1 MFNSQYHV
9 WGMFHHICI
18 ASSKFLPSFLWF
30 CHNMMKCPAGACWSH
45 QELASSEASCREVDD
60 EDDGLALRLQ
70 RGVRCHSDSLCLVET
85 CVIWIMSSCL
95 EVRKAARPSMSRQ
108 TSDDMESVV
117 EEEICARDSPEISQR
132 FKWRFCWRWS
142 DIF

>member
-1 MFNSQYHV
+1 
-9 WGMFHHICI
+9 
-18 ASSKFLPSFLWF
+18 
-30 CHNMMKCPAGACWSH
+30 MMKCPAGSCRSH

-70 RGVRCHSDSLCLVET
+70 RCVMVIRCHSDSLCLVET

-95 EVRKAARPSMSRQ
+95 EVRKAARPSMS
-108 TSDDMESVV
+108 SDMESIT

-132 FKWRFCWRWS
+132 FK
-142 DIF
+142 